1 MMPSSSS
8 GASQSRQTCSSGLLN
23 SDKDFTSNSAAPS
36 CNLWQLREQDP
47 LETWT
52 KGRVILI
59 GDAAH
64 AMLPR
69 KRSLCP

>member
-1 MMPSSSS
+1 MLIP
-8 GASQSRQTCSSGLLN
+8 AFC
-23 SDKDFTSNSAAPS
+23 SAAPG

-47 LETWT
+47 LPTWT

-69 KRSLCP
+69 EYQAV